1 MARKGTAGT
10 RQLVVDMDS
19 ALRDRLDA
27 RVGAE
32 ERTLRKV
39 VERAVAYYLDNVPVN
54 GTPAADP
61 PKRTAK
67 RKLKGEQPVP
77 PGKGK

>member
-39 VERAVAYYLDNVPVN
+39 VERAVAHYLDNVPVN
-54 GTPAADP
+54 GAPAVNP
-61 PKRTAK
+61 PKPTAN

-77 PGKGK
+77 PRKPK